1 MELARDDCRRV
12 GKASRSCKLTPLS
25 SASTCCLL
33 NLMLVQLLLPYS
45 SSLPPLHLERRQP
58 SSCCSNEFRNCAC
71 RLFRIFTPRVPCS
84 NATSRRGA
92 AAYGDDNTFLFLAET
107 LERAPLWVSQ
117 LVARTFFT
125 QLFVYVTMAHLYRCV
140 SIVHHLTP
148 PTPLFGALHVE
159 ACLSV
164 TRHGRRPRTTDGAGR
179 RPAPNHTNTK

>member
-1 MELARDDCRRV
+1 MLQALSALV
-12 GKASRSCKLTPLS
+12 GLDLLPPQPDAGPAAAAILQQP
-25 SASTCCLL
+25 SATAFGAPTAE
-33 NLMLVQLLLPYS
+33 QLLL
-45 SSLPPLHLERRQP
+45 ERVPQCAR
-58 SSCCSNEFRNCAC
+58 RLAC

-140 SIVHHLTP
+140 SISDHLDHIP
-148 PTPLFGALHVE
+148 PFLKLSGTHVPVGYKTWSPPQGSKRAGSPLGP
-159 ACLSV
+159 SV
-164 TRHGRRPRTTDGAGR
+164 QSD
-179 RPAPNHTNTK
+179 

>member
-1 MELARDDCRRV
+1 
-12 GKASRSCKLTPLS
+12 
-25 SASTCCLL
+25 
-33 NLMLVQLLLPYS
+33 MLVQLLLPYS

-140 SIVHHLTP
+140 SISDHLDHIP
-148 PTPLFGALHVE
+148 PFLKLSGTHVPVGYKTWSPPQVYSGMFST
-159 ACLSV
+159 LNL
-164 TRHGRRPRTTDGAGR
+164 DF
-179 RPAPNHTNTK
+179 